1 MYDTHQQA
9 LGLNLAV
16 DQLALSLRAAKAA
29 EHRQAL
35 REQRLERRSQ
45 RRQRRATRRTREAYT
60 TAV

>member
-9 LGLNLAV
+9 LGLYVAV
-16 DQLALSLRAAKAA
+16 DQLSLSLRAAKAA

-35 REQRLERRSQ
+35 REQQLERRSQ
-45 RRQRRATRRTREAYT
+45 RRQRRATRRGQESYT